1 MHTPTER
8 MRRYVAQAIRA
19 AGGINALGRLVGVN
33 GSSVLAWSRGE
44 ALPGLDKIPVLSVIL
59 REDREQ
65 LRAVLVDALEER
77 AEHRRYAPR
86 PIPPPRGRRTL
97 GAVALAVGLATLG
110 GAAEGSVPPLVDQ
123 TPSYRTR
130 RPPQIADQAA

>member
-59 REDREQ
+59 REDREE
-65 LRAVLVDALEER
+65 LRAALVNALEER
-77 AEHRRYAPR
+77 AEHRRYTPR
-86 PIPPPRGRRTL
+86 PASPPRGRRTL
-97 GAVALAVGLATLG
+97 GGAVVAAAVGLATLG
-110 GAAEGSVPPLVDQ
+110 GAAEGSVPPPVDQ

-130 RPPQIADQAA
+130 RAA